1 MDTSVY
7 TLLIVE
13 SPTIAGI
20 IQNMCP
26 PSVYV
31 MSTDGF
37 CWRPKYDLSENQIKA
52 VADPDK
58 LQIRNELKEQ
68 AKIAGTIV
76 IAVDCDAAGDF
87 IAWSI
92 NRFIK
97 SSNIKRGQLQSLS
110 KESIYKMLGET
121 TELDEAHLEIRL
133 KNRFLIQQ
141 LWTKYAEIPDMQ
153 LAGLISV
160 FGANT
165 YFHSF
170 LDENYALYRSDKPVH
185 SNFDEWI
192 SVRPSQKSDH
202 YLTQKPLST
211 FDVLDFIQS
220 EKLASSFYD
229 AQLLLNQL
237 FQTVLPF
244 SEESLISYPR
254 TSAQAFYSD
263 TWTHMRRQYLN
274 IGSVNHLKPTYLQ
287 EIADNEDPHESI
299 HPIDLSIEPDSV
311 SGELPKNI
319 GLLYRWIYN
328 KTLESLAMPKQLE
341 KSLVNDLNPDVIF
354 YPDSNNNS
362 NGAQSVRP
370 CLILSGLGIK
380 MNDLGIVKPSTFGKT
395 VDEWISK
402 RWINLYNR
410 TVTPGKEILKNL
422 DHADFLRQKLL
433 KLNQLKKDSTLKPE
447 TVQEI
452 ITS

>member
-37 CWRPKYDLSENQIKA
+37 CWRPKYDITTHQIKA

-58 LQIRNELKEQ
+58 LPIRNELKEQ

-76 IAVDCDAAGDF
+76 IAVDSDAAGDF

-110 KESIYKMLGET
+110 KESIYSMLSET

-141 LWTKYAEIPDMQ
+141 LWPKYAGIPDIQ

-165 YFHSF
+165 HFHSF
-170 LDENYALYRSDKPVH
+170 LDENDALYRSDKPVY
-185 SNFDEWI
+185 SRFDEWI
-192 SVRPSQKSDH
+192 SVRPSQNSDL
-202 YLTQKPLST
+202 YLAQKPLST
-211 FDVLDFIQS
+211 FDVLEFIQS
-220 EKLASSFYD
+220 EKLVSSFYD

-263 TWTHMRRQYLN
+263 TWTTMRRQYLKM
-274 IGSVNHLKPTYLQ
+274 GSVNQLKPTYLQ

-299 HPIDLSIEPDSV
+299 HPIDLSIKPDSV
-311 SGELPKNI
+311 SGELPRNI
-319 GLLYRWIYN
+319 GTLYRWIYN
-328 KTLESLAMPKQLE
+328 QTLESLSMPKQLE
-341 KSLVNDLNPDVIF
+341 TSLVNDLNPDVIF
-354 YPDSNNNS
+354 YPDSNNPTNDTLS
-362 NGAQSVRP
+362 IHP
-370 CLILSGLGIK
+370 CLTLSELGIK
-380 MNDLGIVKPSTFGKT
+380 MTDLGIAKPSTFGKT
-395 VDEWISK
+395 ADEWISK
-402 RWINLYNR
+402 GWINLNRR
-410 TVTPGKEILKNL
+410 TVIPGKEVLKNL
-422 DHADFLRQKLL
+422 NSADLFYQKLL
-433 KLNQLKKDSTLKPE
+433 KLNQLKEDSTLQPE
-447 TVQEI
+447 TVRKI

>member
-20 IQNMCP
+20 VQNMCP
-26 PSVYV
+26 PSIYV

-37 CWRPKYDLSENQIKA
+37 CWRPKYDITTHQIKA

-58 LQIRNELKEQ
+58 LPIRNELKEQ

-76 IAVDCDAAGDF
+76 IAVDSDAAGDF

-110 KESIYKMLGET
+110 KESIYSMLSET
-121 TELDEAHLEIRL
+121 TELDEVHLENRL
-133 KNRFLIQQ
+133 KNRFLFQH
-141 LWTKYAEIPDMQ
+141 LWSKYAVIPDMQ

-160 FGANT
+160 FGTNSH
-165 YFHSF
+165 FHSF
-170 LDENYALYRSDKPVH
+170 LDENHILYRSNKPIQ
-185 SNFDEWI
+185 SQFDEWI
-192 SVRPSQKSDH
+192 SVRPSQNSDQ
-202 YLTQKPLST
+202 YLAQKPLST
-211 FDVLDFIQS
+211 FDVLEFIQS

-263 TWTHMRRQYLN
+263 TWITMRRQYLKM
-274 IGSVNHLKPTYLQ
+274 GSVNHLKPTYLQ
-287 EIADNEDPHESI
+287 EIADSEDPHESI
-299 HPIDLSIEPDSV
+299 HPIDLSIKPDSI
-311 SGELPKNI
+311 SGELPKKI
-319 GLLYRWIYN
+319 GILYRWIYTQ
-328 KTLESLAMPKQLE
+328 TLESLSMPKQLE
-341 KSLVNDLNPDVIF
+341 TSLVNDLNPDVIF
-354 YPDSNNNS
+354 YPDSNNPV
-362 NGAQSVRP
+362 NGTLSIYP
-370 CLILSGLGIK
+370 CLTLSELGIK
-380 MNDLGIVKPSTFGKT
+380 MNELGIIKPSTFGKT
-395 VDEWISK
+395 ADKWISK
-402 RWINLYNR
+402 GWINLNRR
-410 TVTPGKEILKNL
+410 TVTPGKEVLKNL
-422 DHADFLRQKLL
+422 NSADVFYQKLL
-433 KLNQLKKDSTLKPE
+433 KLNQLKEDSTLQPE
-447 TVQEI
+447 TVRKI